1 MSDFITAAYLHEFA
15 GDSAEDTASGNW
27 FDTVT
32 NVPTFAT
39 QIGIS
44 AVNEVLNIPTAIAS
58 IPINMLGGDYN
69 GKWLETEDIFAGM
82 DTALGTDMEQYYL
95 QRKDAI
101 DMGGFIVSS
110 FVPGLLGAKAL
121 RVGLGTAAK
130 MENASGMV
138 RAIGNF
144 ERIAPKALQ
153 AAKLEIAE
161 KASPFTYMNTQA
173 FKLYAAG
180 AGQGVLDALA
190 FNTAAT
196 VALHQSS
203 YLEEKDWGELSK
215 DVLFDS
221 LVLGGAAGAVF
232 DVAGKGVGVFGYKK
246 AIKEYSDQFANV
258 KATALSPFNRKGTVE
273 AGMQVTRADGKIVKI
288 SAGDAAL
295 LKLDD
300 VKEFDKRTTE
310 LKALLDDGALSADNA
325 ELLQAEMRK
334 FTELRSSAITDAQ
347 QAFNTQLKAV
357 FGDVEDF
364 VDVAGISKQLL
375 DPKTNMDTAATIL
388 SDLTGMARVSI
399 DDLTDA
405 TISNSVRVYR
415 KTKGEKINFNFTE
428 TPGSEAR
435 LVRVTKTLTADSAED
450 LAVKLKFPGK
460 KISQN
465 DIDDL
470 AMSAGYDSIRI
481 GDDLRVL
488 PRYNKKGIVQ
498 APKAPRSA
506 LLDIRSGTIVN
517 KAHNATAW
525 DLSKRDFDSVIASL
539 KPEGDVALDLAGDL
553 SPIENSAIYRA
564 AIDSFKRKR
573 LTEASS
579 IAELDVLVQN
589 RTDLTKPLRYNGLN
603 ISDDAANTLIA
614 TEKTR
619 LADEMLA
626 AGHSQEQISAA
637 LMIPEE
643 TLFNPLS
650 PKGFS
655 TVGDTSLQAPRYVQA
670 TYSKSRDMNKFD
682 LDGKLEVAK
691 KIKLTSMQLDAT
703 VSAINPELAIVPK
716 IRMPTYTENF
726 TAGAFS
732 FADAKFGRVFEQS
745 VLMAGKLYTKI
756 TQKAVQAR
764 VLPVK
769 SKLEAITAAGVGSAD
784 HTEFVVLNAW
794 NKQAK
799 NYGGGHT
806 IAIDGPAGTTMM
818 EAGAFRKTKELMLAE
833 IDELKKLDP
842 DAAKLQLEKMDGPSI
857 LQRHLQD
864 NPGVLSIPV
873 GKAGAILQLRTSSVD
888 DFVRSHIE
896 TDYRALGFKNQL
908 KSLQGERHI
917 KVETTPGARTY
928 YDPNINMRDAQH
940 VLIIKGAADHGNPLY
955 AGQQY
960 VFAGKSVDDLRSAQA
975 WANNEG
981 LQTFTK
987 TDTEQFYKQLDEY
1000 DSGEIFRNGAIKES
1014 LESQGK
1020 LTSYTGAA
1028 ESIEDT
1034 TTRFLDWHL
1043 RDEFALQRSTIA
1055 VKEHEVLT
1063 SLKNIDLA
1071 DRKLLDSHK
1080 GNPNKIS
1087 RLLQGEAT
1095 KLTRPEQIRN
1105 TIFNTQNPG
1114 VVNALTKSVDDFGIQ
1129 FFTGIRNFFGN
1140 FNVSGLDKLDSIE
1153 SKSAAKWLDNMKV
1166 EKFVTK
1172 DILESVGVKNYDSP
1186 GYSNFVR
1193 MSNMALVTGQLRL
1206 DALNSLVNVIGMP
1219 IIGSSTVELAIR
1231 SVVGNLKKQGRLG
1244 DADNLMKSLYHKE
1257 GSLGYMPSTY
1267 LRMAKQ
1273 SMNRFGTLAKDNPV
1287 IGARAQGDETLAQLF
1302 LRENITFNPAEVA
1315 AMDLT
1320 DAALAGL
1327 KSGNTKASYY
1337 AEQIKKYAGF
1347 LTKPADAVES
1357 RIQFISADAALQ
1369 IAEAGKLSADE
1380 AMLLMHTMVNKM
1392 QGNFNAST
1400 KPQLFQG
1407 ITGSALG
1414 LFQSYQARLVHRLS
1428 DVITDGNK
1436 RMLFEAGVLQ
1446 TSIFGGK
1453 SLPFMEQLNSSL
1465 IAGSNEDNADLY
1477 SSIYGAADR
1486 NLANSMVYGLPSA
1499 LLGLNLSSRGNA
1511 TPRFPQG
1518 VTDIPAINI
1527 WYKQLAQIKDVFSQ
1541 AADGADISQ
1550 LFNHAIQHNVFSR
1563 PLQQTAIMLSGYSTT
1578 ANNKLG
1584 IDLNDVKLANS
1595 NNWLPVNLA
1604 NYMRIA
1610 GSRPIDEAVL
1620 MDTAYRWQGYQ
1631 LADREKREELG
1642 RAVSSQL
1649 LGNDVTLDAD
1659 SMNQFLADYQKQGG
1673 DVKGFEQF
1681 VKGQAANSTLSSSDR
1696 MLKVIKNDA
1705 KAKQLQYMLG
1715 KPPEPGDVPSFDE
1728 IIPRD
1733 PEM

>member
-1 MSDFITAAYLHEFA
+1 MSDFITAAYTHEIA
-15 GDSAEDTASGNW
+15 GDGQDSVASGNW
-27 FDTVT
+27 FDTIA
-32 NVPTFAT
+32 NVPTFVT

-44 AVNEVLNIPTAIAS
+44 ALTETLNIPTAIAS
-58 IPINMLGGDYN
+58 IPINMLGGDYD
-69 GKWLETEDIFAGM
+69 GKWLETENVMAGL
-82 DTALGTDMEQYYL
+82 DDALGTDMEQYYN
-95 QRKDAI
+95 QRKEAV
-101 DMGGFIVSS
+101 DMGGFIASS
-110 FVPGLLGAKAL
+110 FVPGLAGAKAL

-130 MENASGMV
+130 SGSNSLMV

-144 ERIAPKALQ
+144 ERIPDKALQ

-180 AGQGVLDALA
+180 AGQGALDALA

-203 YLEEKDWGELSK
+203 YLEEKDWGELTK

-221 LVLGGAAGAVF
+221 LVLGGSVGAVF
-232 DVAGKGVGVFGYKK
+232 DVAGKGAGIFGYKS
-246 AIKEYSDQFANV
+246 AIKSYSDQFANV
-258 KATALSPFNRKGTVE
+258 KATALNPFKRQGTVE
-273 AGMQVTRADGKIVKI
+273 AGSQFTRADGAVIKV
-288 SAGDAAL
+288 SPGTAAL

-300 VKEFDKRTTE
+300 VKSFEARTTE

-325 ELLQAEMRK
+325 TLLQAEMRK
-334 FTELRSSAITDAQ
+334 FTELRNSAIADAQ
-347 QAFNTQLKAV
+347 LSFTNELKGV
-357 FGDVEDF
+357 FKGVDDF
-364 VDVAGISKQLL
+364 VDVDGIAKQLL
-375 DPKTNMDTAATIL
+375 DPANNLDSAATIL
-388 SDLTGMARVSI
+388 SDLTGMARLTV
-399 DDLTDA
+399 DDLSDLTMA
-405 TISNSVRVYR
+405 NSVKVFRSS
-415 KTKGEKINFNFTE
+415 KGEKANFSFVE

-435 LVRVTKTLTADSAED
+435 LVKATKTLNASDDAD
-450 LAVKLKFPGK
+450 LAAKLNLPGK
-460 KISQN
+460 TLKQN

-470 AMSAGYDSIRI
+470 ALAAGYDSVRV
-481 GDDLRVL
+481 GDNLRVI
-488 PRYNKKGIVQ
+488 PKYDKKGNIQ
-498 APKAPRSA
+498 APRAPRSA
-506 LLDIRSGTIVN
+506 LLDLRSGAIVN

-525 DLSKRDFDSVIASL
+525 DLGKKDFDAVIASL
-539 KPEGDVALDLAGDL
+539 KPEKDVALDISGANTA
-553 SPIENSAIYRA
+553 IENSAIYRNA
-564 AIDSFKRKR
+564 LDMFKRRR
-573 LTEASS
+573 LNEASS

-589 RTDLTKPLRYNGLN
+589 RTDLTKTLRYNGKE
-603 ISDDAANTLIA
+603 ITEEAANALIA
-614 TEKTR
+614 SEKTR
-619 LADEMLA
+619 MADEMLA
-626 AGHSQEQISAA
+626 AGYSHEQISAG

-643 TLFNPLS
+643 TLFNPTSL
-650 PKGFS
+650 KGFS
-655 TVGDTSLQAPRYVQA
+655 TAGDASLRAPRYVQA
-670 TYSKSRDMNKFD
+670 TYSRERNMNKFD
-682 LDGKLEVAK
+682 LEGKLEVAK
-691 KIKLTSMQLDAT
+691 VAKLTAQQVSAT
-703 VSAINPELAIVPK
+703 VAAINKDIAAVPS
-716 IRMPTYTENF
+716 IRMPKYTENF

-732 FADAKFGRVFEQS
+732 FADAKFGRVFEES
-745 VLMAGKLYTKI
+745 VLMNGKLYAKI
-756 TQKAVQAR
+756 TQKAAQDR
-764 VLPVK
+764 VLPIR
-769 SKLEAITAAGVGSAD
+769 SKIEAIRAAGVGSAD
-784 HTEFVVLNAW
+784 HTEFTVLNAW

-806 IAIDGPAGTTMM
+806 IAIDGPNGTTLM
-818 EAGAFRKTKELMLAE
+818 EAGSFRLAKGKILEE
-833 IDELKKLDP
+833 IKELKKTDS
-842 DAAKLQLEKMDGPSI
+842 AAAERMMEELNGQTVLR
-857 LQRHLQD
+857 RHLAD
-864 NPGVLSIPV
+864 NPGALSIPV
-873 GKAGAILQLRTSSVD
+873 GKQGSILQLQTSTVD
-888 DFVRSHIE
+888 DFVRAHIAADSVALNNKNKLKNLYGE
-896 TDYRALGFKNQL
+896 TNIRT
-908 KSLQGERHI
+908 
-917 KVETTPGARTY
+917 ETLPGAKTY
-928 YDPNINMRDAQH
+928 YDPNINMRNAQH

-975 WANNEG
+975 WANKEG

-987 TDTEQFYKQLDEY
+987 TDTEQFYKQLDEF
-1000 DSGEIFRNGAIKES
+1000 DSGEMFRNGAIKES

-1034 TTRFLDWHL
+1034 STRFLDWHL
-1043 RDEFALQRSTIA
+1043 RDEFALQRTTIA
-1055 VKEHEVLT
+1055 AKEHEVLGA
-1063 SLKNIDLA
+1063 LKNIDLA

-1095 KLTRPEQIRN
+1095 KLTKPEQIRN

-1129 FFTGIRNFFGN
+1129 FFTGIRNFFG
-1140 FNVSGLDKLDSIE
+1140 GLNTQAIDNLTGPEANATK
-1153 SKSAAKWLDNMKV
+1153 KWLDNMKV
-1166 EKFVTK
+1166 ESYVTK
-1172 DILESVGVKNYDSP
+1172 DILESIGIKNYDSP

-1231 SVVGNLKKQGRLG
+1231 SIMGRLKAEG
-1244 DADNLMKSLYHKE
+1244 RVDDANNLMQSLYQKE

-1273 SMNRFGTLAKDNPV
+1273 SMSRFGTLAKDNP
-1287 IGARAQGDETLAQLF
+1287 ILGSRAQGDETLAALF
-1302 LRENITFNPAEVA
+1302 LRENITFNPAELA

-1337 AEQIKKYAGF
+1337 AEQIKKYAGV

-1380 AMLLMHTMVNKM
+1380 AILLMHTMVNKM

-1465 IAGSNEDNADLY
+1465 VAGSNDDNADLY
-1477 SSIYGAADR
+1477 SSIYGAADK
-1486 NLANSMVYGLPSA
+1486 NLANALTYGLPSA

-1518 VTDIPAINI
+1518 ITDIPAINI
-1527 WYKQLAQIKDVFSQ
+1527 WYKQLAQIKDIFSQ

-1550 LFNHAIQHNVFSR
+1550 LFNHAVQHNVFNR
-1563 PLQQTAIMLSGYSTT
+1563 PLQQTAIMLSGYATT

-1584 IDLNDVKLANS
+1584 ISLDDAKLAND
-1595 NNWLPVNLA
+1595 NNWLPINLA

-1610 GSRPIDEAVL
+1610 GSRPIDEAVI

-1649 LGNDVTLDAD
+1649 LGNDTTLDAD
-1659 SMNQFLADYQKQGG
+1659 SFNSFLTKYQNQGG

-1681 VKGQAANSTLSSSDR
+1681 VKGQAANSTLSAGSR
-1696 MLKVIKNDA
+1696 MLKVIKSDA

-1715 KPPEPGDVPSFDE
+1715 KPPEAGDVPSYDE
-1728 IIPRD
+1728 IVPRD
-1733 PEM
+1733 PEF